1 MADVHVDRDQIFG
14 ATPPSDSPVEFL
26 TEVKV
31 VDDPHA

>member
-1 MADVHVDRDQIFG
+1 MPAVHLDPDQIFG

-31 VDDPHA
+31 IGDPRV